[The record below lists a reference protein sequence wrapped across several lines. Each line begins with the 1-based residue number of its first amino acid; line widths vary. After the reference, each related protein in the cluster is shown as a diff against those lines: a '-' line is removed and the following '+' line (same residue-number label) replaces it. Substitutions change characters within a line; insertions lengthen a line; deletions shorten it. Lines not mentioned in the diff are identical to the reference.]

1 MNFVHANEL
10 SKLRAEHNLSESNSQ
25 IQNLEYK
32 INDLKGSIDYLNTR
46 IVKDCAIGMIF
57 VVGIAAT
64 LAAYFNNSAE

>member
-10 SKLRAEHNLSESNSQ
+10 SKLRAEHNLSESNME
-25 IQNLEYK
+25 IKDLEYRLS
-32 INDLKGSIDYLNTR
+32 DLKGSIGYLNTR
-46 IVKDCAIGMIF
+46 IIKDCAIGMIF

>member
-1 MNFVHANEL
+1 MNFVHTNEL
-10 SKLRAEHNLSESNSQ
+10 SKLRAEHNLSESNME
-25 IQNLEYK
+25 IKDLEYRLS
-32 INDLKGSIDYLNTR
+32 DLKGSIGYLNTR